1 MKTRNL
7 SKFLCIIL
15 ISSSIIS
22 YSQENQDGKC
32 EIEMLKEF
40 YVAHCSLYHM
50 SQDNKRTDSL
60 VDKYC
65 TPRLSKIIK
74 AINEQSYYEHDPLT
88 KDAGIDSLSLKTLII
103 KKNPQKNNGFVVSYS
118 VLQDAPDM
126 SKVKTDVIIHLTVVK
141 ENDKFKIDEIDF

>member
-1 MKTRNL
+1 MNTRYL
-7 SKFLCIIL
+7 SKFLCVIL
-15 ISSSIIS
+15 IVNSAIS
-22 YSQENQDGKC
+22 CSPENQDGKC

-40 YVAHCSLYHM
+40 YVAHCSLYHL

-65 TPRLSKIIK
+65 TPRLSAIIK

-88 KDAGIDSLSLKTLII
+88 KDAGIDSLSLKTLIV
-103 KKNPQKNNGFVVSYS
+103 KKDPQKTNGFIVTFS
-118 VLQDAPDM
+118 VIQDAPDM
-126 SKVKTDVIIHLTVVK
+126 SKVKTDVIIHLTVVR